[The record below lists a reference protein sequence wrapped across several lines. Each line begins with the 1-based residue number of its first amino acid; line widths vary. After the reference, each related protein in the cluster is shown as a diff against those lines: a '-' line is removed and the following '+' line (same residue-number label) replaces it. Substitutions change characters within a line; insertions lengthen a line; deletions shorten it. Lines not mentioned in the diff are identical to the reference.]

1 MQEIEYGFKNEANSL
16 IIERDILTK
25 TIFRVYQQDSNLTKI
40 QRDKLLTRYQ
50 HQLAVVVTK
59 IEEIGK
65 AMRHTGT
72 NPLDE
77 GLLAAMEQKLS
88 RIDERLQE
96 MSSKIAPSNKRTER
110 QIQKSALNMQSPV
123 QKNKKKS
130 AYTSDMKLD
139 SNNHMPLEIT
149 TLTQVPTELPEFFRR
164 KLKPSVSKIQ
174 HVEPS
179 DNEKVV
185 KIVENVSEVKVIQ
198 SNVCEYP
205 DCTNPKFSNKHC
217 SVHTDPNAKESTNI
231 EKKVVLSGLEV
242 EKMPQAEIDD
252 GLSDDSNL
260 EDDDVDFCICLYVC
274 FLGVMIFDDIS
285 CTFSSILDNFCSIA
299 TNSPSSE

>member
-1 MQEIEYGFKNEANSL
+1 MQEIEYSTKNEANSL

-50 HQLAVVVTK
+50 YQLGVVVTK
-59 IEEIGK
+59 IEELGN
-65 AMRHTGT
+65 AMRNTGT
-72 NPLDE
+72 NHSDE
-77 GLLAAMEQKLS
+77 GLFAAMEQKLS

-96 MSSKIAPSNKRTER
+96 MSSKITPSNKRAER
-110 QIQKSALNMQSPV
+110 QTQKNVQSSV
-123 QKNKKKS
+123 QKNRKKS
-130 AYTSDMKLD
+130 TYTSDVKLG
-139 SNNHMPLEIT
+139 SNNYGPLEIT
-149 TLTQVPTELPEFFRR
+149 TLTQIPNRLPEFF
-164 KLKPSVSKIQ
+164 KKKFKASIPKTQ

-185 KIVENVSEVKVIQ
+185 KIVENVSEIKVTH
-198 SNVCEYP
+198 SNVCEHP

-217 SVHTDPNAKESTNI
+217 SVHTDPNAKESITS

-252 GLSDDSNL
+252 GLPDDSNL
-260 EDDDVDFCICLYVC
+260 EDDDVD
-274 FLGVMIFDDIS
+274 IS
-285 CTFSSILDNFCSIA
+285 ALTKKMNESLDKLDQA
-299 TNSPSSE
+299 EVE

>member
-1 MQEIEYGFKNEANSL
+1 MQEIEYSTKNEANSL

-50 HQLAVVVTK
+50 YQLGVVVTK
-59 IEEIGK
+59 IEELGN
-65 AMRHTGT
+65 AMRNTGT
-72 NPLDE
+72 NHSDE
-77 GLLAAMEQKLS
+77 GLFAAMEQKLS

-96 MSSKIAPSNKRTER
+96 MSSKITPSNKRAER
-110 QIQKSALNMQSPV
+110 QTQRNVQSSV

-130 AYTSDMKLD
+130 TYTSDVKLG
-139 SNNHMPLEIT
+139 SNNYEPLEIT
-149 TLTQVPTELPEFFRR
+149 TLTQIPNGLPEFFKK
-164 KLKPSVSKIQ
+164 KLKPSIPKTQ

-185 KIVENVSEVKVIQ
+185 EIVENVSEIKVTH

-217 SVHTDPNAKESTNI
+217 SVHTDPNAKESITS

-252 GLSDDSNL
+252 GLPDDSNL
-260 EDDDVDFCICLYVC
+260 EADDVD
-274 FLGVMIFDDIS
+274 IS
-285 CTFSSILDNFCSIA
+285 ALTKKMNESLDKLDQA
-299 TNSPSSE
+299 EVE

>member
-1 MQEIEYGFKNEANSL
+1 MQEIEYSTKNEANSL

-50 HQLAVVVTK
+50 YQLGVVVTK
-59 IEEIGK
+59 IEELGN
-65 AMRHTGT
+65 AMRNTGT
-72 NPLDE
+72 NHSDE
-77 GLLAAMEQKLS
+77 GLFAAMEQKLS

-96 MSSKIAPSNKRTER
+96 MSSKITPSNKRAER
-110 QIQKSALNMQSPV
+110 QTQKNVQSSV

-130 AYTSDMKLD
+130 TYTSDVKLG
-139 SNNHMPLEIT
+139 SNNYGPLEIT
-149 TLTQVPTELPEFFRR
+149 TLTQIPNGLPEFF
-164 KLKPSVSKIQ
+164 KKKFKPSIPKTQ

-185 KIVENVSEVKVIQ
+185 EIVENVSEVKVTH
-198 SNVCEYP
+198 SNVCEYS

-217 SVHTDPNAKESTNI
+217 SVHTDPNAKESITS

-252 GLSDDSNL
+252 GLPDDSNL
-260 EDDDVDFCICLYVC
+260 EDDDVD
-274 FLGVMIFDDIS
+274 IS
-285 CTFSSILDNFCSIA
+285 ALTKKMNESLDKLDQA
-299 TNSPSSE
+299 EVE

>member
-25 TIFRVYQQDSNLTKI
+25 TIFRVYQQDSHLTKI

-77 GLLAAMEQKLS
+77 GLFAAMEQKLS

-110 QIQKSALNMQSPV
+110 QIQKNTQPSV
-123 QKNKKKS
+123 QKIKKRS
-130 AYTSDMKLD
+130 VYTSDMKLN
-139 SNNHMPLEIT
+139 SNNHMPLEII
-149 TLTQVPTELPEFFRR
+149 TLPQL
-164 KLKPSVSKIQ
+164 
-174 HVEPS
+174 
-179 DNEKVV
+179 
-185 KIVENVSEVKVIQ
+185 
-198 SNVCEYP
+198 
-205 DCTNPKFSNKHC
+205 
-217 SVHTDPNAKESTNI
+217 DPNWTTI
-231 EKKVVLSGLEV
+231 
-242 EKMPQAEIDD
+242 
-252 GLSDDSNL
+252 
-260 EDDDVDFCICLYVC
+260 
-274 FLGVMIFDDIS
+274 FLF
-285 CTFSSILDNFCSIA
+285 FS
-299 TNSPSSE
+299 

>member
-1 MQEIEYGFKNEANSL
+1 MQEIEYGIKNEVNSL

-65 AMRHTGT
+65 AMRHTDT

-77 GLLAAMEQKLS
+77 GLFAAMEQKLS

-96 MSSKIAPSNKRTER
+96 MSSKITSSNKKTER
-110 QIQKSALNMQSPV
+110 QTQKSTLNTQPTV

-130 AYTSDMKLD
+130 AYTSDMKLT

-149 TLTQVPTELPEFFRR
+149 TLTQVPSELPEFFRR

-174 HVEPS
+174 HVES
-179 DNEKVV
+179 NDDEKTV
-185 KIVENVSEVKVIQ
+185 KIAENMTEVKVTQ
-198 SNVCEYP
+198 PNVCEYP
-205 DCTNPKFSNKHC
+205 DCNNPKFSNKHC
-217 SVHTDPNAKESTNI
+217 SAHTGSNVKKSDNNEKEVI
-231 EKKVVLSGLEV
+231 LSGLEV
-242 EKMPQAEIDD
+242 EK
-252 GLSDDSNL
+252 SDK
-260 EDDDVDFCICLYVC
+260 VT
-274 FLGVMIFDDIS
+274 MTDDIS
-285 CTFSSILDNFCSIA
+285 SDDNNVEEDDGDLNEIKKRIEQSLSNLDQA
-299 TNSPSSE
+299 EVE

>member
-1 MQEIEYGFKNEANSL
+1 MQEIEYSTKNEANSL

-77 GLLAAMEQKLS
+77 GLFAAMEQKLS

-110 QIQKSALNMQSPV
+110 QIQKSALNIQSSV

-149 TLTQVPTELPEFFRR
+149 TLTQVPTELPEFFRK

-179 DNEKVV
+179 YNEKVV
-185 KIVENVSEVKVIQ
+185 KIVENVSDVKVTQ

-217 SVHTDPNAKESTNI
+217 SVHTDPNAKESTSI

-242 EKMPQAEIDD
+242 EKIPQAEIDD
-252 GLSDDSNL
+252 GLPDDSNL
-260 EDDDVDFCICLYVC
+260 EDDDVDVSEITKRIEKSL
-274 FLGVMIFDDIS
+274 
-285 CTFSSILDNFCSIA
+285 SSLDQA
-299 TNSPSSE
+299 EVE

>member
-1 MQEIEYGFKNEANSL
+1 MQEIEYSTRNEANSL

-50 HQLAVVVTK
+50 YQLGVVVTK
-59 IEEIGK
+59 IEELGN
-65 AMRHTGT
+65 AMRNTGT
-72 NPLDE
+72 NHSDE
-77 GLLAAMEQKLS
+77 GLFAAMEQKLS
-88 RIDERLQE
+88 RIDERLEE
-96 MSSKIAPSNKRTER
+96 MSSRKTPSNKHAER
-110 QIQKSALNMQSPV
+110 QTQKNVQSSV

-130 AYTSDMKLD
+130 TYTSDVKLG
-139 SNNHMPLEIT
+139 SNNYGPLEIT
-149 TLTQVPTELPEFFRR
+149 TLTQIPNRLPEFF
-164 KLKPSVSKIQ
+164 KKKFKASIPKTQ

-179 DNEKVV
+179 DNEKAV
-185 KIVENVSEVKVIQ
+185 KIVENVSEIKVTQ

-217 SVHTDPNAKESTNI
+217 SVHTDPNAKESTSI

-242 EKMPQAEIDD
+242 EKTPQAEIDD

-260 EDDDVDFCICLYVC
+260 EDDDVDVSEITKRIEKSL
-274 FLGVMIFDDIS
+274 
-285 CTFSSILDNFCSIA
+285 SSLDQA
-299 TNSPSSE
+299 EVE

>member
-1 MQEIEYGFKNEANSL
+1 MQEIEYSTKNEANSL

-50 HQLAVVVTK
+50 YQLGVVVTK
-59 IEEIGK
+59 IEELGN
-65 AMRHTGT
+65 AMRNTGT
-72 NPLDE
+72 NHSDE
-77 GLLAAMEQKLS
+77 GLFAAMEQKLS

-96 MSSKIAPSNKRTER
+96 MSSKITPSNKRAER
-110 QIQKSALNMQSPV
+110 QTQSNVQSSV

-130 AYTSDMKLD
+130 TYTSDVKLG
-139 SNNHMPLEIT
+139 SNNYEPLEIT
-149 TLTQVPTELPEFFRR
+149 TLTQIPNSLPEFFKK
-164 KLKPSVSKIQ
+164 KLKPSIPKTQ

-185 KIVENVSEVKVIQ
+185 KIVENVSEVKVTH

-217 SVHTDPNAKESTNI
+217 SVHTDPNAKESITS

-252 GLSDDSNL
+252 GLPDDSNL
-260 EDDDVDFCICLYVC
+260 EDDDVD
-274 FLGVMIFDDIS
+274 IS
-285 CTFSSILDNFCSIA
+285 ALTKKMNESLDKLDQA
-299 TNSPSSE
+299 EVE

>member
-1 MQEIEYGFKNEANSL
+1 MQEIEYSTKNEANSL

-50 HQLAVVVTK
+50 YQLGVVVTK
-59 IEEIGK
+59 IEELGN
-65 AMRHTGT
+65 AMRNTGT
-72 NPLDE
+72 NHSDE
-77 GLLAAMEQKLS
+77 GLFAAMEQKLS

-96 MSSKIAPSNKRTER
+96 MSSKITPSNKRAER
-110 QIQKSALNMQSPV
+110 QTQRNVQSSV

-130 AYTSDMKLD
+130 TYTSDVKLG
-139 SNNHMPLEIT
+139 SNNYGPLEIT
-149 TLTQVPTELPEFFRR
+149 TLTQIPNGLPEFF
-164 KLKPSVSKIQ
+164 KKKFKASIPKIQ

-185 KIVENVSEVKVIQ
+185 KIVENVSEVKVTQ

-217 SVHTDPNAKESTNI
+217 SVHTDPNAKESITS

-242 EKMPQAEIDD
+242 EKIPQAEIDD
-252 GLSDDSNL
+252 GLPDDSNL
-260 EDDDVDFCICLYVC
+260 EDDDVD
-274 FLGVMIFDDIS
+274 IS
-285 CTFSSILDNFCSIA
+285 ALTKKMNESLDKLDQA
-299 TNSPSSE
+299 EVE

>member
-25 TIFRVYQQDSNLTKI
+25 TIFRVYQQDSHLTEI

-77 GLLAAMEQKLS
+77 GLFAAMEQKLS

-185 KIVENVSEVKVIQ
+185 KIVENVSEVKVTQ

-217 SVHTDPNAKESTNI
+217 SVHTDPNAKESTSI

-260 EDDDVDFCICLYVC
+260 EDDDVDVSEITKRIEKSL
-274 FLGVMIFDDIS
+274 
-285 CTFSSILDNFCSIA
+285 SSLDQA
-299 TNSPSSE
+299 EVE

>member
-25 TIFRVYQQDSNLTKI
+25 TIFRVYQQDSHLTEI
-40 QRDKLLTRYQ
+40 QRDKLLARYQ

-77 GLLAAMEQKLS
+77 GLFAAMEQKLS

-96 MSSKIAPSNKRTER
+96 MSSKIAPLNKRTER
-110 QIQKSALNMQSPV
+110 QIQKSALNMQSSV

-130 AYTSDMKLD
+130 AYTSDMKLT
-139 SNNHMPLEIT
+139 SNNYRPLEIT
-149 TLTQVPTELPEFFRR
+149 TLTQVSNELPEFFRR
-164 KLKPSVSKIQ
+164 KFKPSVSKIQ
-174 HVEPS
+174 HMES
-179 DNEKVV
+179 NDNEKVV
-185 KIVENVSEVKVIQ
+185 KIEVNVNEVKVTQ

-205 DCTNPKFSNKHC
+205 DCNNPKFSNKHC
-217 SVHTDPNAKESTNI
+217 SVHTGSNVKKSDNNEKEVI
-231 EKKVVLSGLEV
+231 LSGLEV
-242 EKMPQAEIDD
+242 EKSEKVTMT
-252 GLSDDSNL
+252 
-260 EDDDVDFCICLYVC
+260 
-274 FLGVMIFDDIS
+274 DDIS
-285 CTFSSILDNFCSIA
+285 SDDNNVEEDDGDLSEIKKRIEQSLSNLDQA
-299 TNSPSSE
+299 EVE

>member
-77 GLLAAMEQKLS
+77 GLFAAMEQKLS

-96 MSSKIAPSNKRTER
+96 MSSKITPSNKRTGR
-110 QIQKSALNMQSPV
+110 QIQKSALNTQPSV

-130 AYTSDMKLD
+130 AYISDMKLT
-139 SNNHMPLEIT
+139 SNNYRPLEIT
-149 TLTQVPTELPEFFRR
+149 TLTQVPNELPEFFRR
-164 KLKPSVSKIQ
+164 KLKPSVSKTQ
-174 HVEPS
+174 YVESNS
-179 DNEKVV
+179 DEKIE
-185 KIVENVSEVKVIQ
+185 KITENVTEVKVTQ

-205 DCTNPKFSNKHC
+205 DCNNPKFSNKHC
-217 SVHTDPNAKESTNI
+217 SVHTDPTTKESTNT
-231 EKKVVLSGLEV
+231 EKEVVLSGLEV
-242 EKMPQAEIDD
+242 EKIPQAEIDD
-252 GLSDDSNL
+252 GLSDDSNP
-260 EDDDVDFCICLYVC
+260 EDDV
-274 FLGVMIFDDIS
+274 GIS
-285 CTFSSILDNFCSIA
+285 ELTKKIEKSLSNLDQA
-299 TNSPSSE
+299 EVE

>member
-1 MQEIEYGFKNEANSL
+1 MQEIEYSTKNEANSL

-50 HQLAVVVTK
+50 YQLGVVVTK
-59 IEEIGK
+59 IEELGN
-65 AMRHTGT
+65 AMRNTGT
-72 NPLDE
+72 NHSDE
-77 GLLAAMEQKLS
+77 GLFAAMEQKLS

-96 MSSKIAPSNKRTER
+96 MSSKITPSNKRAER
-110 QIQKSALNMQSPV
+110 QTQKNVQSSV

-130 AYTSDMKLD
+130 TYTSDVKLG
-139 SNNHMPLEIT
+139 SNNYGPLEIT
-149 TLTQVPTELPEFFRR
+149 TLTQIPNRLPEFF
-164 KLKPSVSKIQ
+164 KKKFKASIPKIQ

-179 DNEKVV
+179 DNEKTE
-185 KIVENVSEVKVIQ
+185 KIVENVSEVKITH

-217 SVHTDPNAKESTNI
+217 SVHTDPNAKESITS

-252 GLSDDSNL
+252 GLPDDSNL
-260 EDDDVDFCICLYVC
+260 EDDDVDINALTKK
-274 FLGVMIFDDIS
+274 MNES
-285 CTFSSILDNFCSIA
+285 LDKLDQA
-299 TNSPSSE
+299 EVE

>member
-25 TIFRVYQQDSNLTKI
+25 TIFRVYQQDSHLTKI

-65 AMRHTGT
+65 AMRHTDT

-77 GLLAAMEQKLS
+77 GLFAAMEQKLS
-88 RIDERLQE
+88 RIDEKVQE
-96 MSSKIAPSNKRTER
+96 MSSKITTPNKRAER
-110 QIQKSALNMQSPV
+110 QIQKNTQPSV
-123 QKNKKKS
+123 QKRKKKS
-130 AYTSDMKLD
+130 IYTSDMKLD
-139 SNNHMPLEIT
+139 SNNHIPLEIT
-149 TLTQVPTELPEFFRR
+149 TLTQVPTELPEFFRK

-179 DNEKVV
+179 DNEKAV
-185 KIVENVSEVKVIQ
+185 KIVENVSEVKVTQ

-217 SVHTDPNAKESTNI
+217 SVHTNPNAKESTNI

-252 GLSDDSNL
+252 GLPDDSNL
-260 EDDDVDFCICLYVC
+260 EDDDVDVSEITKRIEKSL
-274 FLGVMIFDDIS
+274 
-285 CTFSSILDNFCSIA
+285 SSLDQA
-299 TNSPSSE
+299 EVE

>member
-1 MQEIEYGFKNEANSL
+1 MQEIEYSTKNEANSL

-25 TIFRVYQQDSNLTKI
+25 TIFRVYQQGSNLTKI

-50 HQLAVVVTK
+50 YQLGVVVTK
-59 IEEIGK
+59 IEELGN
-65 AMRHTGT
+65 AMRNTGT
-72 NPLDE
+72 NHSDE
-77 GLLAAMEQKLS
+77 GLFAAMEQKLS

-96 MSSKIAPSNKRTER
+96 MSSKITPSNKRAER
-110 QIQKSALNMQSPV
+110 QSQKNVQSSV

-130 AYTSDMKLD
+130 TYTSDVKLG
-139 SNNHMPLEIT
+139 SNNYGPLEIT
-149 TLTQVPTELPEFFRR
+149 TLTQIPNRLPEFF
-164 KLKPSVSKIQ
+164 KKKFKASIPKTQ

-179 DNEKVV
+179 DNEIAV
-185 KIVENVSEVKVIQ
+185 KIAENVSEVKVIH

-217 SVHTDPNAKESTNI
+217 SVHTDPNVKESITS

-252 GLSDDSNL
+252 GLPDDSNL
-260 EDDDVDFCICLYVC
+260 EADDVD
-274 FLGVMIFDDIS
+274 IS
-285 CTFSSILDNFCSIA
+285 ALTKKMNESLDKLDQA
-299 TNSPSSE
+299 EVE

>member
-1 MQEIEYGFKNEANSL
+1 MQEIEYSTKNEANSL

-50 HQLAVVVTK
+50 YQLGVVVTK
-59 IEEIGK
+59 IEELGN
-65 AMRHTGT
+65 AMRNTGT
-72 NPLDE
+72 NHSDE
-77 GLLAAMEQKLS
+77 GLFAAMEQKLS

-96 MSSKIAPSNKRTER
+96 MSSKITPSNKRAER
-110 QIQKSALNMQSPV
+110 QTQRNVQSSV
-123 QKNKKKS
+123 QKNKKKFT
-130 AYTSDMKLD
+130 YTSDVKLG
-139 SNNHMPLEIT
+139 SNNYGPLEIT
-149 TLTQVPTELPEFFRR
+149 TLTQIPNGLPEFFKK
-164 KLKPSVSKIQ
+164 KLKPSIPKTQ

-185 KIVENVSEVKVIQ
+185 KIVENVSEVKVTH
-198 SNVCEYP
+198 SNVCEHP

-217 SVHTDPNAKESTNI
+217 SVHTDPNAKESITS

-252 GLSDDSNL
+252 GLPDDSNL
-260 EDDDVDFCICLYVC
+260 EDDDVD
-274 FLGVMIFDDIS
+274 IS
-285 CTFSSILDNFCSIA
+285 ALTKKMNESLDKLDQA
-299 TNSPSSE
+299 EVE

>member
-1 MQEIEYGFKNEANSL
+1 MQEIEYSTKNEANSL

-50 HQLAVVVTK
+50 YQLGVVVTK
-59 IEEIGK
+59 IEELGN
-65 AMRHTGT
+65 AMRNTGT
-72 NPLDE
+72 NHSDE
-77 GLLAAMEQKLS
+77 GLFAAMEQKLS

-96 MSSKIAPSNKRTER
+96 MSSKITPSNKRAER
-110 QIQKSALNMQSPV
+110 QTQRNVQSSV
-123 QKNKKKS
+123 QKNKKKFT
-130 AYTSDMKLD
+130 YTSDVKLG
-139 SNNHMPLEIT
+139 SNNYGPLEIT
-149 TLTQVPTELPEFFRR
+149 TLTQIPNGLPEFFKK
-164 KLKPSVSKIQ
+164 KLKPSIPKTQ

-185 KIVENVSEVKVIQ
+185 KIVENVSEVKVTH

-217 SVHTDPNAKESTNI
+217 SVHTDPNAKESITS

-252 GLSDDSNL
+252 GLPDDSNL
-260 EDDDVDFCICLYVC
+260 EDDDVD
-274 FLGVMIFDDIS
+274 IS
-285 CTFSSILDNFCSIA
+285 ALTKKMNESLDKLDQA
-299 TNSPSSE
+299 EVE

>member
-1 MQEIEYGFKNEANSL
+1 MQEIEYGIKNEVNSL

-72 NPLDE
+72 NHLDE
-77 GLLAAMEQKLS
+77 GLFAAMEQKLS

-110 QIQKSALNMQSPV
+110 QIQKNTQPSV
-123 QKNKKKS
+123 QKRKKKS
-130 AYTSDMKLD
+130 IYTSDMKLD
-139 SNNHMPLEIT
+139 SNNHIPLEIT
-149 TLTQVPTELPEFFRR
+149 TLTQVPTELPEFFR
-164 KLKPSVSKIQ
+164 KNLKPSVSKIQ

-179 DNEKVV
+179 DNEKAV
-185 KIVENVSEVKVIQ
+185 KIVENVSEVKVTQ

-217 SVHTDPNAKESTNI
+217 SVHTDPNVKESTSI

-252 GLSDDSNL
+252 GLPDDSNL
-260 EDDDVDFCICLYVC
+260 EDDDVD
-274 FLGVMIFDDIS
+274 IS
-285 CTFSSILDNFCSIA
+285 ALTKKMNESLDKLDQA
-299 TNSPSSE
+299 EVE

>member
-1 MQEIEYGFKNEANSL
+1 MQEIEYGIKNEANSL

-25 TIFRVYQQDSNLTKI
+25 TIFRVYQQDSHLTKI

-77 GLLAAMEQKLS
+77 GLFAAMEQKLS

-110 QIQKSALNMQSPV
+110 QIQKSALNMQSSV

-130 AYTSDMKLD
+130 AYTSDMKLT
-139 SNNHMPLEIT
+139 SNNHLPLEIT
-149 TLTQVPTELPEFFRR
+149 TLTQVPNELPEFFRR

-185 KIVENVSEVKVIQ
+185 KIVENVSEVKVTQ

-242 EKMPQAEIDD
+242 EKVPQAEIDD
-252 GLSDDSNL
+252 GLPDDSNL
-260 EDDDVDFCICLYVC
+260 EDDDVDVSEITKRIEKSL
-274 FLGVMIFDDIS
+274 
-285 CTFSSILDNFCSIA
+285 SSLDQA
-299 TNSPSSE
+299 EVE